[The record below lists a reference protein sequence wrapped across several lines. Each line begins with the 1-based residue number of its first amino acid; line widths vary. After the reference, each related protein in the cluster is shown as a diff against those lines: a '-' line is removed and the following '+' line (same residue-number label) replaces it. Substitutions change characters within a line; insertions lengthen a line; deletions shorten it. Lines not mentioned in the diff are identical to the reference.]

1 MCTLI
6 NGATRVRRACLEP
19 APDAESTA
27 QGMPWRTRCAAL
39 AAFQAGALRAFA
51 VPRLALPAEAARLV
65 GGRGGLLRQGVRD
78 DTGRAVGRHLPPA
91 QGPLG
96 VCGTACDRE
105 ALAGGHGLGVP
116 GARLDTPRR
125 LVPPGGIALAMGR
138 ERPGGYV
145 REGRQEHQAGFGGF
159 PWVPQPSLPGPGLLR
174 DYRGQP
180 LASRSALA
188 CALAF
193 GSGETG
199 VAAPA
204 LGRVGLDIH
213 ARDPTAA
220 VEHGCGGAAGVRA
233 HPCARERVV
242 LGAPWVRKEDG
253 ALRRRP
259 TLPTDVFPEQ
269 SWGDPRALEGARDR
283 VMTALLAVVSNVRQ
297 RVVALAAQAILT
309 GIQTSHRFFFI
320 LRTLPPLQGF
330 CDPHRRFC
338 VSPNPL

>member
-138 ERPGGYV
+138 ERPGGYG

-159 PWVPQPSLPGPGLLR
+159 PWVPQAQPARARAAERPPWAASRVQERAGVCPRLRERRDGSRCASTGPCRAGHPRPGPH
-174 DYRGQP
+174 RG
-180 LASRSALA
+180 R
-188 CALAF
+188 
-193 GSGETG
+193 
-199 VAAPA
+199 
-204 LGRVGLDIH
+204 
-213 ARDPTAA
+213 
-220 VEHGCGGAAGVRA
+220 
-233 HPCARERVV
+233 
-242 LGAPWVRKEDG
+242 
-253 ALRRRP
+253 
-259 TLPTDVFPEQ
+259 
-269 SWGDPRALEGARDR
+269 
-283 VMTALLAVVSNVRQ
+283 
-297 RVVALAAQAILT
+297 
-309 GIQTSHRFFFI
+309 
-320 LRTLPPLQGF
+320 
-330 CDPHRRFC
+330 
-338 VSPNPL
+338 